1 MSLFAIGDPHLSFGC
16 QKPMDIF
23 KGWENHAV
31 RLEKNWKD
39 TVEKEDTVVLPGDI
53 SWAMNFEELLPDFQ
67 FLHSLPGKKVILK
80 GNHDYWWATR
90 NKMDQFLLRNGLDS
104 IEVLHNSCICAEG
117 FRLCG
122 TRGWLFE
129 NGQPHD
135 EKVLAREAGRLRISL
150 EAAKEKEGELL
161 VFLHYPP
168 IFGQEVN
175 LPILETLLEFDVR
188 RVYYGHI
195 HASGCSYALNGVYH
209 GIDFRLISSD
219 FLYFNPIKIEKST
232 EKSQLF

>member
-175 LPILETLLEFDVR
+175 LPFWKHYWNLMFVGCIMGTFMQADALMRSMVFIKELIFGSFPVIFYILIR
-188 RVYYGHI
+188 
-195 HASGCSYALNGVYH
+195 
-209 GIDFRLISSD
+209 
-219 FLYFNPIKIEKST
+219 
-232 EKSQLF
+232 

>member
-104 IEVLHNSCICAEG
+104 IEEMCIRDSLRAD
-117 FRLCG
+117 
-122 TRGWLFE
+122 
-129 NGQPHD
+129 P
-135 EKVLAREAGRLRISL
+135 EA
-150 EAAKEKEGELL
+150 
-161 VFLHYPP
+161 
-168 IFGQEVN
+168 
-175 LPILETLLEFDVR
+175 D
-188 RVYYGHI
+188 
-195 HASGCSYALNGVYH
+195 GCC
-209 GIDFRLISSD
+209 
-219 FLYFNPIKIEKST
+219 
-232 EKSQLF
+232 

>member
-1 MSLFAIGDPHLSFGC
+1 
-16 QKPMDIF
+16 
-23 KGWENHAV
+23 
-31 RLEKNWKD
+31 
-39 TVEKEDTVVLPGDI
+39 
-53 SWAMNFEELLPDFQ
+53 
-67 FLHSLPGKKVILK
+67 
-80 GNHDYWWATR
+80 
-90 NKMDQFLLRNGLDS
+90 MDQFLLRNGLDS
-104 IEVLHNSCICAEG
+104 IELLHNSCICAEG

-195 HASGCSYALNGVYH
+195 HASGCSYALNGVYQ